1 MPSSQAPDPSL
12 QADRPDTPAPGD
24 RPAQVPVEDLSPGA
38 LIWAV
43 VQELLRIFVPAA
55 VVALLIHHFLA
66 ETTVVFG
73 ESMEPL
79 LYHHQRLVVE
89 KVSYRFAEPEHG
101 DVVVVKAPDMNA
113 NLIKRVIGVP
123 GDEVAIVDGGIY
135 LNGSLQTEPYV
146 QHGKPEES
154 MEPRVLD
161 RGQYYIM
168 GDNRSNSRDSRNFGP
183 IQAEEIVGRAWL
195 RYWPPTEIQLFPY

>member
-1 MPSSQAPDPSL
+1 
-12 QADRPDTPAPGD
+12 
-24 RPAQVPVEDLSPGA
+24 
-38 LIWAV
+38 

-89 KVSYRFAEPEHG
+89 KVSYRFVEPEHG

-113 NLIKRVIGVP
+113 NLIKRVIGIP
-123 GDEVAIVDGGIY
+123 GDEVAIVNGGIY
-135 LNGSLQTEPYV
+135 LNGSLLTEPYV
-146 QHGKPEES
+146 QHGKPEFV
-154 MEPRVLD
+154 EPLVLD
-161 RGQYYIM
+161 HDQYYIM
-168 GDNRSNSRDSRNFGP
+168 GDNRNNSRDSRNFGP
-183 IQAEEIVGRAWL
+183 VQAEEIVGRAWL
-195 RYWPPTEIQLFPY
+195 RYWPLTDIRLFPY